1 MKAFQK
7 THSWIPKPRFCRVP
21 ICNTSSL
28 YSCLVTKLCLT
39 LATPWT
45 VAHQAPLFRELWKQ
59 EYWRGLPFPS
69 PGDLPNPGI
78 ETASPAL
85 AGRFFATEPLGKQYI
100 IIPILLMETQNIQ
113 PALGEPV
120 PVLALGPQCPSVSVL
135 PAAKGTAWSNL
146 IHHPSPHQSGWESAV
161 SPCRVYSIGQD
172 IHFL

>member
-69 PGDLPNPGI
+69 PGNLPNPGI

-135 PAAKGTAWSNL
+135 PAAKGTA
-146 IHHPSPHQSGWESAV
+146 
-161 SPCRVYSIGQD
+161 
-172 IHFL
+172 